1 MKTEHEAMSKR
12 TLLEHVKAR
21 ARELARFGTFFGW
34 RPIEFELRFEQGF
47 LEARDWLDK
56 ATTQDELDRIC
67 CKARAAR
74 FAG

>member
-1 MKTEHEAMSKR
+1 MSKR
-12 TLLEHVKAR
+12 TLLERLKAR
-21 ARELARFGTFFGW
+21 ARLAQSGEFFGW
-34 RPIEFELRFEQGF
+34 RPLEFELRFEQGF

-74 FAG
+74 FDG